1 MFDYSPS
8 EDVPWFDGALARLY
22 EYFDRVPE
30 VWSDAAEFMKV
41 RQQILCCTSLRG
53 DAQADSAAAGGGCCV
68 SGCTPGGCCW
78 PGAVGLTCV
87 L

>member
-41 RQQILCCTSLRG
+41 RQQSKRHQQQKWRLVVVVILGVLRSWSSPLPP
-53 DAQADSAAAGGGCCV
+53 ATLPPPPA
-68 SGCTPGGCCW
+68 PGSEI
-78 PGAVGLTCV
+78 T
-87 L
+87 